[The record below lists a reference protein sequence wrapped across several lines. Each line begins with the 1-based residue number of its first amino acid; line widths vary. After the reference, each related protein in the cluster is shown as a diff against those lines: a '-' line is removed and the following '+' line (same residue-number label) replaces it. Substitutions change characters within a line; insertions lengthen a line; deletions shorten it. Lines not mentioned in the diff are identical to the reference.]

1 MGKDKSPLY
10 YSYSPILPRYVSNP
24 EGVTTDWLKSGTYE
38 IESMGQRHAAT
49 LHMKSPFDAT
59 NARVK
64 VSSFLVDF

>member
-1 MGKDKSPLY
+1 MYIDKSPLHTHRY
-10 YSYSPILPRYVSNP
+10 FLARYVSNP

-64 VSSFLVDF
+64 VSSFLLDF